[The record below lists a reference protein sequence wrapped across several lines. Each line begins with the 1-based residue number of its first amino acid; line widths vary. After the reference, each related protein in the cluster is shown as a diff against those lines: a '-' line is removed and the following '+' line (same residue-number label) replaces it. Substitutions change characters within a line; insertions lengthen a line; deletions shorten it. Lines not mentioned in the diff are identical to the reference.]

1 MVQALQKTTDTHFA
15 STSWN
20 RAGISVWSR
29 GLIFSVVYLIA
40 SVFGKVSDRDFV
52 IVLIIPIIY
61 AVVGLVGGIIAAA
74 IYNLVARWTGGLEFE
89 VGDVPPDG

>member
-1 MVQALQKTTDTHFA
+1 V
-15 STSWN
+15 
-20 RAGISVWSR
+20 

-52 IVLIIPIIY
+52 IVLILPIIY

-89 VGDVPPDG
+89 LGDVPPDA